1 MADVVAGSYPPPLA
15 GPLRGKPIGQAP
27 AAADSSLQF
36 PTFSHLLMHP
46 KSHFLAAVV
55 LLVTLGTAHAQTAP
69 APAPAATYGLAARAL
84 ADTWKPRR

>member
-1 MADVVAGSYPPPLA
+1 
-15 GPLRGKPIGQAP
+15 
-27 AAADSSLQF
+27 
-36 PTFSHLLMHP
+36 MHP

-55 LLVTLGTAHAQTAP
+55 LLGTLGTAHAQTAP